1 MNAAQNLAA
10 LERTKIDLRA
20 RLGEEIKR
28 HESTTKAMHAE
39 LVAAETS
46 VQLLGAGIDEAV
58 IERAKQV
65 IYIDGTYANAGE
77 DRASQREAAIAAIVS
92 GGEKMR
98 HEYFGTK
105 NYDRWRGQSA
115 NHSYGMCPRHGSI
128 CFAIGLTGEVRKR
141 AAGEMLTEEDAN
153 AAVYYLRNLEKIEAA
168 KSVAKAAA

>member
-28 HESTTKAMHAE
+28 HESATKALRADLVTAE
-39 LVAAETS
+39 NS

-65 IYIDGTYANAGE
+65 IYVTGAYAFAGD
-77 DRASQREAAIAAIVS
+77 DRAAQREAAIAAIVS
-92 GGEKMR
+92 GGEKLR

-105 NYDRWRGQSA
+105 NYDRWHGQAA
-115 NHSYGMCPRHGSI
+115 NHSYGMGPRHGSI
-128 CFAIGLTGEVRKR
+128 SFAIGLTGEVRKR
-141 AAGEMLTEEDAN
+141 AAGEMLTEEDMD